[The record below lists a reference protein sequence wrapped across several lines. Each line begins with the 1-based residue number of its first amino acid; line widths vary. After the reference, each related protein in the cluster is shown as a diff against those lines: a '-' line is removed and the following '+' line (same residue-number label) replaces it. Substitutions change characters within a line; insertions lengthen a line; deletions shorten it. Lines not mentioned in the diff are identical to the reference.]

1 MTGIQPSIQSISA
14 VYLELLVRISALES
28 KEEGNTRRLN
38 DMQAQLDQAN
48 AEISLLR
55 AKVKSLEESLEFT
68 QAEQDEVKERV
79 NTCEED
85 QMRNE
90 DELIRQSIYS
100 RCWNLIIYGMKESK
114 SENCTDLVKNVMSS
128 ALKINEDKV
137 RSMRFCG
144 VHRLGKF
151 KQNRSEKPRPVIAR
165 FICREDQDLVWR
177 ERYNLKGS
185 CFKLAEDL
193 PPAVR
198 EIRKTILVPA
208 MKEAKKTEGTKATI
222 TGDRLIVNGKR
233 YTFNQIPKKWK
244 ESKAVEEDE

>member
-1 MTGIQPSIQSISA
+1 MYHSKLQTLVWRRHIGVLLWHTNMA
-14 VYLELLVRISALES
+14 V
-28 KEEGNTRRLN
+28 
-38 DMQAQLDQAN
+38 
-48 AEISLLR
+48 
-55 AKVKSLEESLEFT
+55 
-68 QAEQDEVKERV
+68 
-79 NTCEED
+79 
-85 QMRNE
+85 
-90 DELIRQSIYS
+90 
-100 RCWNLIIYGMKESK
+100 LIIYGMKESK

-144 VHRLGKF
+144 VHRLGKL

-165 FICREDQDLVWR
+165 FTCREDRDLVWR

-208 MKEAKKTEGTKATI
+208 MKEAKKTGRHEGYYYRRPT
-222 TGDRLIVNGKR
+222 
-233 YTFNQIPKKWK
+233 YCQWK
-244 ESKAVEEDE
+244 EIYL